1 MGNCCPICQPG
12 QIAGFDAE
20 MQCRVSL
27 RVFTTGFRSQ
37 ITGITMAGL
46 VNWMPLL
53 NGFSSMSSG
62 TSEHV
67 SAPRLGGPYAWLVWS
82 LAAIAFGYA
91 FFHRVTPSV
100 MVSDLMTEFAIGGAM
115 LGTLSAL
122 YFYPYVLLQ
131 VPLGGMLEVFGTRR
145 LLSVALLLAGIGSFL
160 FGTAHSLEVAYLG
173 RILIGI
179 GSSVGFLGSLALAS
193 KWFPANR
200 FAFLAGL
207 AMFIAMASG
216 MAAQAPLAFFID
228 LYGWRSS
235 LLALGIF
242 GFVLA
247 ALVFLFVR
255 NAPAESAV
263 PPDAAAHAVSPSASA
278 RWSDLFASLRLAMV
292 SADVWKMA
300 IVAATMAGPMLALG
314 GLWGT
319 PYLMVAYDL
328 TRTEAALYMS
338 LLLLGWAISS
348 PTSGWLSD
356 RIGQRKLILV
366 WGSGLMSVMMTT
378 IIFVPQ
384 LPFAVTVICL
394 VMMGL
399 SGGVMPASF
408 ALVRDVM
415 PTRLVGAT
423 TGIVNSMTVASG
435 AILQPLVGLALD
447 LSWDGTIMDG
457 ARHYAAADYRMAFLL
472 VLASLVIGL
481 LTAFSLRETP
491 LEDGTL

>member
-1 MGNCCPICQPG
+1 
-12 QIAGFDAE
+12 
-20 MQCRVSL
+20 
-27 RVFTTGFRSQ
+27 
-37 ITGITMAGL
+37 
-46 VNWMPLL
+46 
-53 NGFSSMSSG
+53 MSFV
-62 TSEHV
+62 TSENV
-67 SAPRLGGPYAWLVWS
+67 SAPHLGGSYAWLVWS

-91 FFHRVTPSV
+91 FFHRVMPSV

-122 YFYPYVLLQ
+122 YFYPYFLLQ
-131 VPLGGMLEVFGTRR
+131 VPLGGMLETFGTRR
-145 LLSVALLLAGIGSFL
+145 LLAAALLMAATGSFL
-160 FGTAHSLEVAYLG
+160 FGIAQSLEVAYLG

-207 AMFIAMASG
+207 VMFIGMASG
-216 MAAQAPLAFFID
+216 MAAQAPLAFLID
-228 LYGWRSS
+228 LYGWRNC
-235 LLALGIF
+235 LLALGVF
-242 GFVLA
+242 GFALS
-247 ALVFLFVR
+247 ALVLMFVR
-255 NAPAESAV
+255 NAPAAS
-263 PPDAAAHAVSPSASA
+263 DARTDTPTDRASPADSA
-278 RWSDLFASLRLAMV
+278 RWSDLFAALRLAMF
-292 SADVWKMA
+292 SANVWKMA

-319 PYLMVAYDL
+319 PYLMIAYDL

-348 PTSGWLSD
+348 PISGWLSD
-356 RIGQRKLILV
+356 RIRQRKLILI
-366 WGSGLMSVMMTT
+366 WGSGLMSVMLV
-378 IIFVPQ
+378 IIILVPQ
-384 LPFAVTVICL
+384 LPFGVTVFCL
-394 VMMGL
+394 VMIGL
-399 SGGVMPASF
+399 SGGVMPVSF

-447 LSWDGTIMDG
+447 LLWDGTVMDG

-472 VLASLVIGL
+472 VLASLSIGL

-491 LEDGTL
+491 LEDELQ

>member
-1 MGNCCPICQPG
+1 
-12 QIAGFDAE
+12 
-20 MQCRVSL
+20 
-27 RVFTTGFRSQ
+27 
-37 ITGITMAGL
+37 
-46 VNWMPLL
+46 
-53 NGFSSMSSG
+53 
-62 TSEHV
+62 
-67 SAPRLGGPYAWLVWS
+67 
-82 LAAIAFGYA
+82 
-91 FFHRVTPSV
+91 
-100 MVSDLMTEFAIGGAM
+100 MT
-115 LGTLSAL
+115 
-122 YFYPYVLLQ
+122 
-131 VPLGGMLEVFGTRR
+131 
-145 LLSVALLLAGIGSFL
+145 
-160 FGTAHSLEVAYLG
+160 
-173 RILIGI
+173 
-179 GSSVGFLGSLALAS
+179 
-193 KWFPANR
+193 
-200 FAFLAGL
+200 
-207 AMFIAMASG
+207 
-216 MAAQAPLAFFID
+216 AQAPLAFFID

-242 GFVLA
+242 GFSLA

-255 NAPAESAV
+255 NAPAA
-263 PPDAAAHAVSPSASA
+263 PAAATDTTADGASPMASA

-356 RIGQRKLILV
+356 RIGQRKLILI
-366 WGSGLMSVMMTT
+366 WGTGLMSVMLA
-378 IIFVPQ
+378 IIILLPQ
-384 LPFAVTVICL
+384 LPFGVTIFCL
-394 VMMGL
+394 VIIGL
-399 SGGVMPASF
+399 SGGVMPTSF

-447 LSWDGTIMDG
+447 LLWDGTVIDG
-457 ARHYAAADYRMAFLL
+457 ARHYAAADYRIAFIL

-481 LTAFSLRETP
+481 LTAFSLREIP
-491 LEDGTL
+491 LEDGTK

>member
-1 MGNCCPICQPG
+1 MMRKDKWELLPYLP
-12 QIAGFDAE
+12 AGPDKGLMPRCSAGSTSFHN
-20 MQCRVSL
+20 QVQ
-27 RVFTTGFRSQ
+27 VT

-46 VNWMPLL
+46 VNWMPMGTVFV
-53 NGFSSMSSG
+53 NVFS

-67 SAPRLGGPYAWLVWS
+67 SAPRLGGPYASLVWS

-179 GSSVGFLGSLALAS
+179 GSSVVSAAGAGV
-193 KWFPANR
+193 KIPGNR

-242 GFVLA
+242 GSCWRPLSFCA
-247 ALVFLFVR
+247 TRWQYCRPARCRRGCSATIGVR
-255 NAPAESAV
+255 QMV
-263 PPDAAAHAVSPSASA
+263 
-278 RWSDLFASLRLAMV
+278 WICCSLRLAMV
-292 SADVWKMA
+292 SADVLKMA
-300 IVAATMAGPMLALG
+300 IVANNGGADAGARWVVG
-314 GLWGT
+314 N
-319 PYLMVAYDL
+319 A
-328 TRTEAALYMS
+328 
-338 LLLLGWAISS
+338 
-348 PTSGWLSD
+348 LSD
-356 RIGQRKLILV
+356 G
-366 WGSGLMSVMMTT
+366 
-378 IIFVPQ
+378 
-384 LPFAVTVICL
+384 CL
-394 VMMGL
+394 
-399 SGGVMPASF
+399 
-408 ALVRDVM
+408 
-415 PTRLVGAT
+415 
-423 TGIVNSMTVASG
+423 
-435 AILQPLVGLALD
+435 
-447 LSWDGTIMDG
+447 
-457 ARHYAAADYRMAFLL
+457 
-472 VLASLVIGL
+472 
-481 LTAFSLRETP
+481 
-491 LEDGTL
+491 